1 VVEQSASPP
10 FSQAARSFFTFMP
23 EAYNK
28 SRPSPMEQFTLPK
41 DVSYLP
47 KSAKSAGRNAVISC
61 KIPPPFPQIMS
72 SIWQ

>member
-1 VVEQSASPP
+1 
-10 FSQAARSFFTFMP
+10 MP